1 MNQHAASEFASA
13 IKPVKTARC
22 LFLLLIL
29 VGLLVQAA
37 GFVLLEFTDLMDTP
51 SAAAEGEKSASTL
64 PAETTPATSK
74 EQSRTLRYAFRWIL
88 PITKFLAL
96 VCGVLVVIS
105 LMFSAALSL
114 LGQGQGSRGLLSAFC
129 WSLVLLAMVFP
140 WQRVFQ
146 SSLACGALYN
156 LGELTKWY
164 DSIHTGQG
172 DLMKKIFYFARFLGY
187 PGLTLL
193 VWIVVLVK
201 SGGGYSRLVSGEVAK
216 SPPLSAQ

>member
-13 IKPVKTARC
+13 MKPVRTAKC
-22 LFLLLIL
+22 IFLLLIL
-29 VGLLVQAA
+29 VSLVVQAA
-37 GFVLLEFTDLMDTP
+37 GFVLLEFTTQMDTP
-51 SAAAEGEKSASTL
+51 SAVEGETSVSTP
-64 PAETTPATSK
+64 PAETTPAASK
-74 EQSRTLRYAFRWIL
+74 EQPRALRDAFHWIL

-105 LMFSAALSL
+105 LMFLAALSL
-114 LGQGQGSRGLLSAFC
+114 LGQGQGSLRLLSAFC
-129 WSLVLLAMVFP
+129 WSLVLLAMVIP
-140 WQRVFQ
+140 WQRIFQ

-164 DSIHTGQG
+164 DSIHTGQSN
-172 DLMKKIFYFARFLGY
+172 LMKKIFYFARFLGY

-201 SGGGYSRLVSGEVAK
+201 SDGGYRRLVSGEVAK

>member
-13 IKPVKTARC
+13 MKPVRTARSI
-22 LFLLLIL
+22 FLLLIL
-29 VGLLVQAA
+29 VGLVVQAT
-37 GFVLLEFTDLMDTP
+37 GFVLLEFTALMDTS
-51 SAAAEGEKSASTL
+51 SAAVEGEKSVSTP
-64 PAETTPATSK
+64 PAETTPAASK
-74 EQSRTLRYAFRWIL
+74 EQPRALRDAFHWML

-114 LGQGQGSRGLLSAFC
+114 LAQGQGSRRLFSAFC

-164 DSIHTGQG
+164 DSIHTGQS
-172 DLMKKIFYFARFLGY
+172 DLMEKIFYFARFLGY
-187 PGLTLL
+187 PGLALL

-201 SGGGYSRLVSGEVAK
+201 SGGGYRRLVSDEVAK

>member
-13 IKPVKTARC
+13 MKPVGTAKC
-22 LFLLLIL
+22 IFLLLIL
-29 VGLLVQAA
+29 VCLVVQTA
-37 GFVLLEFTDLMDTP
+37 GFVLLEFTALMDAP
-51 SAAAEGEKSASTL
+51 SAAAEGEKSVSTP
-64 PAETTPATSK
+64 PAETMPAASK
-74 EQSRTLRYAFRWIL
+74 EQPRALRDAFHWIL

-96 VCGVLVVIS
+96 ACGVLVVIS
-105 LMFSAALSL
+105 LMFLAALSL
-114 LGQGQGSRGLLSAFC
+114 LGQGQGSRRLLSAFC
-129 WSLVLLAMVFP
+129 WSLILLVMVIP